1 MSATPAPPAPH
12 PLPPAVVIQ
21 RYQNALETLVP
32 PPFQVFEYT
41 VDQVGW
47 SDLAQTHRVYRGHGL
62 QRDEL
67 IADGGHAVK
76 PPVVRIRRGAR
87 DRYAV
92 GSVAPQPAG
101 YAFSFVG
108 VQHVGSHLAYAF
120 DTRPAGLAPPFA
132 VRRVV
137 IDGMSYLPS
146 AIGFATHAAKAAGR
160 GTVLFARSGAYWVPT
175 RISVT
180 ATVNGRQASESITF
194 SGYHF
199 PKTLPAATFKTSRAL
214 PASAAAMLTE

>member
-1 MSATPAPPAPH
+1 MSVSAAPPAPH
-12 PLPPAVVIQ
+12 PLPPATVIQ
-21 RYQNALETLVP
+21 RYQSALETLVP
-32 PPFQVFEYT
+32 PPFQVFEFT

-47 SDLAQTHRVYRGHGL
+47 NDLAQTHRVYRGRGL

-67 IADGGHAVK
+67 IADGGHPVR
-76 PPVVRIRRGAR
+76 PPVVRIHRGAR

-92 GSVAPQPAG
+92 GSIAPQPAG

-120 DTRPAGLAPPFA
+120 ETRPAGAAPPFV

-137 IDGMSYLPS
+137 IDGISYLPS
-146 AIGFATHAAKAAGR
+146 TIGFATHAARASGS
-160 GTVLFARSGAYWVPT
+160 GTVVYAKSGAYWVPT

-180 ATVNGRQASESITF
+180 ATVGGRQASESITF
-194 SGYHF
+194 SGYRF
-199 PKTLPAATFKTSRAL
+199 PKALPAATFKTGRAL
-214 PASAAAMLTE
+214 PASATAALSE

>member
-1 MSATPAPPAPH
+1 MSATPTPPAPH
-12 PLPPAVVIQ
+12 PLPPAAVIQ
-21 RYQNALETLVP
+21 RYQVALETLVP

-92 GSVAPQPAG
+92 VSVAPQPIG
-101 YAFSFVG
+101 YTFSFVG
-108 VQHVGSHLAYAF
+108 VQHAGGHLAYVF
-120 DTRPAGLAPPFA
+120 DTRPVGAAPPFA
-132 VRRVV
+132 VRRIV
-137 IDGMSYLPS
+137 IDGNTYLPS
-146 AIGFATHAAKAAGR
+146 TIGFATHDAKATGS
-160 GTVLFARSGAYWVPT
+160 GTMLFAKSGIYWVPT
-175 RISVT
+175 RVSVT
-180 ATVNGRQASESITF
+180 AAVDGRKASESIVF
-194 SGYHF
+194 SGYRF
-199 PKTLPAATFKTSRAL
+199 PKTLPAATFRTGRAL
-214 PASAAAMLTE
+214 PPSATAVLSE